1 MRMCM
6 DMRMVMIVVVV
17 VLMVMVVLMVVLMV
31 VIMIM
36 MVVMV
41 MVVVMIV
48 LMVVIVLMLMVVV
61 MLMLVVMMV
70 VMRLFFLPVH
80 ENTEMRA
87 DDAAFHRRLNGK
99 SNARQADCIHLADER
114 ILVVQKFIQGGGEHV
129 AGRTHSTIQ
138 IQRSHCLSL

>member
-1 MRMCM
+1 MCM
-6 DMRMVMIVVVV
+6 DMRMLMVVVV
-17 VLMVMVVLMVVLMV
+17 IMLMV
-31 VIMIM
+31 
-36 MVVMV
+36 
-41 MVVVMIV
+41 
-48 LMVVIVLMLMVVV
+48 VLMLMVVV
-61 MLMLVVMMV
+61 MVVVMVMVMVMMV

-129 AGRTHSTIQ
+129 AGRTHSAIQ
-138 IQRSHCLSL
+138 IQRFHCLSL

>member
-6 DMRMVMIVVVV
+6 DMRMIVVMVVVV
-17 VLMVMVVLMVVLMV
+17 VMVMVMLMVML
-31 VIMIM
+31 
-36 MVVMV
+36 MV

-48 LMVVIVLMLMVVV
+48 LMVVLVLVLMVVGV
-61 MLMLVVMMV
+61 IMVMMV
-70 VMRLFFLPVH
+70 VMRLFFLAVH

-99 SNARQADCIHLADER
+99 SNARQADCIHLANER

-129 AGRTHSTIQ
+129 AGRSHSTIQ
-138 IQRSHCLSL
+138 IQRFHCLFSYVSLHYEL

>member
-1 MRMCM
+1 MCM
-6 DMRMVMIVVVV
+6 DMRMIVLMVVVVVVVVIVIMIMIVVVV
-17 VLMVMVVLMVVLMV
+17 VIVIMIVVVVVVVV
-31 VIMIM
+31 VIMIVVVVVI
-36 MVVMV
+36 MVV
-41 MVVVMIV
+41 
-48 LMVVIVLMLMVVV
+48 
-61 MLMLVVMMV
+61 MV

-129 AGRTHSTIQ
+129 AGRTHSAIQ
-138 IQRSHCLSL
+138 IQRFHCLSL

>member
-1 MRMCM
+1 MLYVAHG
-6 DMRMVMIVVVV
+6 RMVMTVM
-17 VLMVMVVLMVVLMV
+17 MVMTVIMV
-31 VIMIM
+31 VI
-36 MVVMV
+36 VVMV
-41 MVVVMIV
+41 MVVIMVMV
-48 LMVVIVLMLMVVV
+48 MVVIMVMLMVVV
-61 MLMLVVMMV
+61 VVVIMVVMV

-129 AGRTHSTIQ
+129 AGRTHSAIQ
-138 IQRSHCLSL
+138 IQRFHCLSL